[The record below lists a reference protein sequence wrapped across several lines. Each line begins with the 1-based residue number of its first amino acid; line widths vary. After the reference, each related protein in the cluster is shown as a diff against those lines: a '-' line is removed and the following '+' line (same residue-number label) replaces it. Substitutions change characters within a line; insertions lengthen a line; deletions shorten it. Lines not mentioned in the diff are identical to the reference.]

1 MLKKCKITIH
11 DISIIVNM
19 KKTLTSVAIWE
30 TLPYTSINKKWGDEN
45 YFRFDINC
53 PLECD
58 AKSVIELGDIV
69 FWPEGKCIAIGYGPT
84 PISKGQEIRL
94 ISKCNIWGE
103 STCNIHR
110 LKKFSGQEKVK
121 IERL

>member
-19 KKTLTSVAIWE
+19 KKTLTSIKIWE

-45 YFRFDINC
+45 CFRFDINC

-58 AKSVIELGDIV
+58 AKSVIEFGDIV
-69 FWPEGKCIAIGYGPT
+69 FWPEGKVLQLDTVQHQYRT
-84 PISKGQEIRL
+84 IR
-94 ISKCNIWGE
+94 
-103 STCNIHR
+103 R
-110 LKKFSGQEKVK
+110 LG
-121 IERL
+121 

>member
-19 KKTLTSVAIWE
+19 KKTLTSIKIWE

-45 YFRFDINC
+45 YFRFNINC
-53 PLECD
+53 PLERD
-58 AKSVIELGDIV
+58 AKTVIELGDIV

-84 PISKGQEIRL
+84 PISNNQEIRL
-94 ISKCNIWGE
+94 ISKCNIWGQ
-103 STCNIHR
+103 STCNIYR
-110 LKKFSGQEKVK
+110 LKSF
-121 IERL
+121 

>member
-11 DISIIVNM
+11 DISIIVII
-19 KKTLTSVAIWE
+19 KKIFTSIKIWK
-30 TLPYTSINKKWGDEN
+30 TFSYTSINKKWDDEN

-58 AKSVIELGDIV
+58 AKSVIELWDIV
-69 FWPEGKCIAIGYGPT
+69 FWREGKRIATGYGPT
-84 PISKGQEIRL
+84 PNIERSRVWL
-94 ISKCNIWGE
+94 ISKCNVWRK
-103 STCNIHR
+103 STCNMHR

>member
-19 KKTLTSVAIWE
+19 KKTLTSIKTWE

-45 YFRFDINC
+45 YFRFDINY

-58 AKSVIELGDIV
+58 AKSVIEFGDIV

-84 PISKGQEIRL
+84 LTSNDQEIRL
-94 ISKCNIWGE
+94 ISKYNIWGK
-103 STCNIHR
+103 STCNMHR

>member
-11 DISIIVNM
+11 DISIIVNI
-19 KKTLTSVAIWE
+19 KKTYTSEKIWE
-30 TLPYTSINKKWGDEN
+30 MLPYTSINKKWGNEN
-45 YFRFDINC
+45 FFSFNINC

-84 PISKGQEIRL
+84 PISKGEEIRL
-94 ISKCNIWGE
+94 ISKCNIWGKP
-103 STCNIHR
+103 TCNLHR

>member
-19 KKTLTSVAIWE
+19 KKTLIYLNIWE
-30 TLPYTSINKKWGDEN
+30 ASPYTSINKKWGDEN
-45 YFRFDINC
+45 YFSFDINC

-69 FWPEGKCIAIGYGPT
+69 FWPEGKCIALGYGPT
-84 PISKGQEIRL
+84 AISKGQEIRL
-94 ISKCNIWGE
+94 ISKYNIRGK
-103 STCNIHR
+103 STFNMHR
-110 LKKFSGQEKVK
+110 LKKFSG
-121 IERL
+121 

>member
-11 DISIIVNM
+11 DTSIIVNM

-94 ISKCNIWGE
+94 ISICNIWGE

>member
-11 DISIIVNM
+11 DISIIVNI
-19 KKTLTSVAIWE
+19 KKTYTSEKIWE
-30 TLPYTSINKKWGDEN
+30 MLPYTSINKKWGNEN
-45 YFRFDINC
+45 FFSFDINC

-84 PISKGQEIRL
+84 PISKGEEIRL
-94 ISKCNIWGE
+94 ISKCNIWGK
-103 STCNIHR
+103 STCNLHR
-110 LKKFSGQEKVK
+110 LKKFSSQEKVK

>member
-19 KKTLTSVAIWE
+19 KKTLTSEAIWE
-30 TLPYTSINKKWGDEN
+30 TLPYTSINKKWGDES

>member
-11 DISIIVNM
+11 DISIIVNIN
-19 KKTLTSVAIWE
+19 KTYTSGKIWE
-30 TLPYTSINKKWGDEN
+30 MLPYTSINKKWGNEN
-45 YFRFDINC
+45 FFSFDINC
-53 PLECD
+53 PLEYD

-69 FWPEGKCIAIGYGPT
+69 FWPEGKCIAIGYGST
-84 PISKGQEIRL
+84 PISKGKEIRL
-94 ISKCNIWGE
+94 ISKCNIWGK
-103 STCNIHR
+103 STCNLHR

>member
-19 KKTLTSVAIWE
+19 KKILSSIKIWE

-58 AKSVIELGDIV
+58 AKSVIEFGDIV
-69 FWPEGKCIAIGYGPT
+69 FCQKVNVLQLDMVQHQYRTI
-84 PISKGQEIRL
+84 KRL
-94 ISKCNIWGE
+94 G
-103 STCNIHR
+103 
-110 LKKFSGQEKVK
+110 
-121 IERL
+121 

>member
-19 KKTLTSVAIWE
+19 KKTLIYFKIWE
-30 TLPYTSINKKWGDEN
+30 TFPYTSINKKWGDEN
-45 YFRFDINC
+45 YFSFDINC

-69 FWPEGKCIAIGYGPT
+69 FFPKGKCIAIGYGPP
-84 PISKGQEIRL
+84 PISNNQEIRS
-94 ISKCNIWGE
+94 ISKCNIWAK
-103 STCNIHR
+103 STCNMHR

>member
-11 DISIIVNM
+11 DISIIVNI
-19 KKTLTSVAIWE
+19 KKTFTSEKIWE
-30 TLPYTSINKKWGDEN
+30 MLPYTSINKKWGNEN
-45 YFRFDINC
+45 YFSFNINC

-69 FWPEGKCIAIGYGPT
+69 FWPEGKCIAIGYGST
-84 PISKGQEIRL
+84 PISKGEEIRL
-94 ISKCNIWGE
+94 ISKCNIWGK
-103 STCNIHR
+103 STCNLHR

>member
-1 MLKKCKITIH
+1 MLKKCKITIQ
-11 DISIIVNM
+11 DISIIVNI
-19 KKTLTSVAIWE
+19 KKTYTSEMIWE
-30 TLPYTSINKKWGDEN
+30 MLPYTSINKKWGNEN
-45 YFRFDINC
+45 FFSFDINC

-84 PISKGQEIRL
+84 PISKGEEIRL
-94 ISKCNIWGE
+94 ISKCNIWGK
-103 STCNIHR
+103 STCNLHR

>member
-11 DISIIVNM
+11 DISIIVNI
-19 KKTLTSVAIWE
+19 KKTYTSEKIWE
-30 TLPYTSINKKWGDEN
+30 MLPYTSINKKWGNEN
-45 YFRFDINC
+45 FFSFDINC

-69 FWPEGKCIAIGYGPT
+69 FWPEGKCIAIGYGST
-84 PISKGQEIRL
+84 PISKGKEIRL
-94 ISKCNIWGE
+94 ISKCNIWGK
-103 STCNIHR
+103 STCNLHR